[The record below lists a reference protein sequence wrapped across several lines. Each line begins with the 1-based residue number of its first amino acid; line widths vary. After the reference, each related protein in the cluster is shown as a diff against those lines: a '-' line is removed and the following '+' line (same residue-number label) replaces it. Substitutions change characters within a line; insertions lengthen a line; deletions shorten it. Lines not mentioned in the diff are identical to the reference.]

1 MRRLFLA
8 VRVFFRTLFN
18 AHVARQVD
26 QILRGGP
33 ATAPTVPGVAPQ
45 PKRPV
50 TPPAAARSDAINLLA
65 MLQREA
71 RLVDF
76 LQESLAG
83 YADAQI
89 GAAVRQIHHDA
100 AQVLQRAF
108 ALQVVWEGVE
118 GAEVDVPAGFDASRC
133 RLTGNVTGNPPYRGK
148 LVHHGWV
155 ATICQLPTWS
165 GPDAAARIVAPAEVE
180 IK

>member
-18 AHVARQVD
+18 AEVARQVD

-33 ATAPTVPGVAPQ
+33 ATTPTVPGVVPQ

-50 TPPAAARSDAINLLA
+50 TPLAPARSDAINLLA

-83 YADAQI
+83 YSDAQI

-108 ALQVVWEGVE
+108 ALQAVWEGEE
-118 GAEVDVPAGFDASRC
+118 GAEVDVPAGFDAGRC

-155 ATICQLPTWS
+155 ATICQLPAWS